1 MMRLI
6 SKTVRQE
13 GNSSGNLQ
21 RSNLVWALIK
31 NVVLLETL
39 DDLDTLDKFSY
50 TFRSSRSHII
60 FSEKK
65 CLKNFVIF
73 IGKHLCWSLFLIS
86 RPATLLIRDSNTG
99 ILLYIAKF

>member
-13 GNSSGNLQ
+13 GNSSGNSQ
-21 RSNLVWALIK
+21 RSNLVWALIE

-50 TFRSSRSHII
+50 TFR
-60 FSEKK
+60 
-65 CLKNFVIF
+65 
-73 IGKHLCWSLFLIS
+73 
-86 RPATLLIRDSNTG
+86 
-99 ILLYIAKF
+99 IAVRI